1 MNHFDLIDR
10 LNQLNKEELTELL
23 ENFTD
28 EDLEHAGNMAR
39 GIADSEYGRIVYV
52 RALIKFSDFCK
63 NNCKYCS
70 RRCINHNLERNR
82 LTKVQIIDNLSKAYD
97 FGLRSF
103 ILQSGED
110 LHYSD
115 DSVCDIVES
124 LKERYEDAAVTLSIG
139 EKSDASY
146 ERFLKSGVDRYFL
159 MHRSADRSHYEMLH
173 PSGMNFENRIKSLV
187 TLKKTGF
194 QTGCG
199 PIVGLP
205 YQKPAN
211 LVEDLLFMK
220 NFKPDMAII
229 KPFIPAVGTP
239 FADSSAPNIKLLYFM
254 IALTRIL
261 LPKSIIPAVE
271 TLNLLAPSGR
281 MKALD
286 YGCNSVIVE
295 LTPEVII
302 PAGMYTTSTISK
314 DINKMMDIFDELG
327 AAGYIPDRSR
337 GDVKRY

>member
-10 LNQLNKEELTELL
+10 LNQLNKEELKELL
-23 ENFTD
+23 TNFND
-28 EDLEHAGNMAR
+28 EDLEYAGNMAR
-39 GIADSEYGRIVYV
+39 GITDSEYGRIVYV

-70 RRCINHNLERNR
+70 RRCVNHNLERNR
-82 LTKVQIIDNLSKAYD
+82 LTKVQIIDNFSKAYD

-103 ILQSGED
+103 IIQSGED

-115 DSVCDIVES
+115 DAICDIVDGI
-124 LKERYEDAAVTLSIG
+124 KEKYADAAITLSIG
-139 EKSDASY
+139 EKSEESY
-146 ERFLKSGVDRYFL
+146 NRFRKAGVDRYYL
-159 MHRSADRSHYEMLH
+159 LHRTADRSHYEMLH

-187 TLKKTGF
+187 QIKKTGF

-205 YQKPAN
+205 YQKEEN
-211 LVEDLLFMK
+211 LVEDLVFMQ
-220 NFKPDMAII
+220 NFKPDMAIV
-229 KPFIPAVGTP
+229 KPFIPAKGTP
-239 FADSSAPNIKLLYFM
+239 FADSKKVDIRLVYLM
-254 IALTRIL
+254 ISLTRIM

-271 TLNLLAPSGR
+271 TLDLLAKGGR
-281 MKALD
+281 IKALD
-286 YGCNSVIVE
+286 YGCNSVITE

-337 GDVKRY
+337 GDVKSY

>member
-1 MNHFDLIDR
+1 MNHFELIDR
-10 LNQLNKEELTELL
+10 LNQLNREELTELL

-70 RRCINHNLERNR
+70 RRCINHNIERNR
-82 LTKVQIIDNLSKAYD
+82 LTKVQIIDNFSKAYD

-103 ILQSGED
+103 ILESGED

-115 DSVCDIVES
+115 EAICDIVEGI
-124 LKERYEDAAVTLSIG
+124 KEKYTDAALTLAIG
-139 EKSDASY
+139 EKGADSLTKY
-146 ERFLKSGVDRYFL
+146 KESGVDRYFL
-159 MHRSADRSHYEMLH
+159 LHRTADRSHYEMLH
-173 PSGMNFENRIKSLV
+173 PSGMSFENRIKSLV
-187 TLKKTGF
+187 QIKKTGF

-205 YQKPAN
+205 YQKPKN
-211 LVEDLLFMK
+211 LVEDLLFMQ

-229 KPFIPAVGTP
+229 KPFIPSEGTP
-239 FADSSAPNIKLLYFM
+239 FAGSSKADIKLVYFM
-254 IALTRIL
+254 IALTRIM
-261 LPKSIIPAVE
+261 LPKAIVPAAE
-271 TLNLLAPSGR
+271 TLNYLADGGR
-281 MKALD
+281 IKALD
-286 YGCNSVIVE
+286 YGCNSVVVE

-327 AAGYIPDRSR
+327 SAGYIPDRSR
-337 GDVKRY
+337 GDVKSY